1 MKSYNVSDLENL
13 DPKLAK
19 KIINAIGSAG
29 QPPVYGYQYFS
40 AGLDS
45 YLTTLDEEYLSDF
58 VKDGG
63 SAFKLVVGAFGGGK
77 THFLYHIQNLAWKRG
92 YMTSY
97 IQLSANTTP
106 FHKLEAVYSA
116 IAENL
121 MYDQPPLDSFGQYK
135 RGIGDVIQKWYSSE
149 STKITSDPRPTL
161 REVESYLKTIGQYDS
176 ISFQNAVRLAFHAL
190 YSGDDG
196 TFNVLMQWLKG
207 ETTPSKEL
215 KDLRIVE
222 TINKT
227 NAFKMIRCLIR
238 WIEQL
243 GYTGLVILMD
253 EAEQKVGLSTKDKA
267 TQLSNLRELIEA
279 CSTGFIEKTLIFYAV
294 PDEKFLEGKTGIYDA
309 VRDRLATVFYGYNNP
324 TGTKI
329 ILDNLASQG
338 QNPIEILTEIGQ
350 KISKIYEVAY
360 KITIPSVK
368 KEKVIAQI
376 ANDSY
381 EARYGEIG
389 YMRLFV
395 QSMVKELHQIK
406 AETA

>member
-1 MKSYNVSDLENL
+1 MKSYHVSDLEDL

-19 KIINAIGSAG
+19 KIINAVGSAG

-77 THFLYHIQNLAWKRG
+77 THFLYHVQNLAWKQG

-97 IQLSANTTP
+97 IQLSANATP

-116 IAENL
+116 IVDNL

-135 RGIGDVIQKWYSSE
+135 RGIGDIIHQWYNTE
-149 STKITSDPRPTL
+149 SIKITSDPRPTL

-196 TFNVLMQWLKG
+196 TFNILIQWLKG
-207 ETTPSKEL
+207 EATPSKDL
-215 KDLRIVE
+215 KDLHIVE

-227 NAFKMIRCLIR
+227 NAFKMIRCLIS
-238 WIEQL
+238 WIGQL
-243 GYTGLVILMD
+243 GYSGLVILMD

-267 TQLSNLRELIEA
+267 TQLSNLRELIDA
-279 CSTGFIEKTLIFYAV
+279 CSTGIIEKTLVFYAV
-294 PDEKFLEGKTGIYDA
+294 PDEKFLEGKTGVYDA
-309 VRDRLATVFYGYNNP
+309 VRDRLATVFFGYNNP

-329 ILDNLASQG
+329 ILDNLAGPG
-338 QNPIEILTEIGQ
+338 QNPIDILIDIGQ
-350 KISKIYEVAY
+350 KIAKIYEIAY
-360 KITIPSVK
+360 KITITQTK
-368 KEKVIAQI
+368 KDEIVVQV

-381 EARYGEIG
+381 DARFGEIG

-395 QSMVKELHQIK
+395 QSMVKELHKIR
-406 AETA
+406 AESA